1 MVPRAEPNLTP
12 AQLADLTA
20 LADGSIDP
28 RRREQVE
35 AWVRAAP
42 ERLDIYRREVM
53 VVAAVRRARATDRA
67 PERLRRQIEGQR
79 HAATRPGLR
88 LRLGFSSRIGFS
100 AVLAA
105 AAAAAIAVVTLA
117 LPSGTP
123 GSPSIAQA
131 ESLALRG
138 PTQPPPGLDPRNPR
152 GMLARGVQDIY
163 FPNWSTRFGW
173 RATGARRDVL
183 GGRPA
188 ITVYYSARGKLLA
201 YTILGRPALSQPNAS
216 SRVLN
221 GVDLRTLRVNGRT
234 VVTWRRSGHTCVISA
249 SGVPAS
255 VLRRLAAWR

>member
-1 MVPRAEPNLTP
+1 MVPRAEPNLMP

-28 RRREQVE
+28 RQREQVE

-42 ERLDIYRREVM
+42 ERLDLYRREVM
-53 VVAAVRRARATDRA
+53 VVDAMRRACATDRA
-67 PERLRRQIEGQR
+67 PERLRRQIERQR
-79 HAATRPGLR
+79 QAAARPGRRPGL
-88 LRLGFSSRIGFS
+88 GFGSRIGFS
-100 AVLAA
+100 AILAA
-105 AAAAAIAVVTLA
+105 AVGVAIAVVTLA

-138 PTQPPPGLDPRNPR
+138 PTQPAPGSDPQDPR

-173 RATGARRDVL
+173 RAVGARRDTL

-201 YTILGRPALSQPNAS
+201 YTILGSPALPQPNAPT
-216 SRVLN
+216 RVLN
-221 GVDLRTLRVNGRT
+221 GVELRSLRLNGRM
-234 VVTWRRSGHTCVISA
+234 VVTWRRSGHTCVVSA
-249 SGVPAS
+249 RGVPRS
-255 VLRRLAAWR
+255 VLQRLAAWR

>member
-42 ERLDIYRREVM
+42 EQLDLYRRQVI
-53 VVAAVRRARATDRA
+53 VVDAVRRVSATDRA
-67 PERLRRQIEGQR
+67 PERLRRQIESR
-79 HAATRPGLR
+79 RWAAERSGHRLGLGFR
-88 LRLGFSSRIGFS
+88 SRLGFG
-100 AVLAA
+100 AVLAT
-105 AAAAAIAVVTLA
+105 AAAAAIAAVTLA

-138 PTQPPPGLDPRNPR
+138 PTGPAPGLDPRDPR
-152 GMLARGVQDIY
+152 TMLAGAVQDIY
-163 FPNWSTRFGW
+163 FPNWSTKFGW
-173 RATGARRDVL
+173 RAVGARRDTL

-188 ITVYYSARGKLLA
+188 ITVYYAARGGLLA
-201 YTILGRPALSQPNAS
+201 YTILGSPALAQPSAPL
-216 SRVLN
+216 RVLN
-221 GVDLRTLRVNGRT
+221 GIDLRTLRLHGRT

-249 SGVPAS
+249 RGVPES
-255 VLRRLAAWR
+255 VLQRLAAWR